1 MLIVSLRTC
10 CLCLSIGISASEA
23 TACDETQLA
32 VQFIG
37 FYQKGDVKVCAPPHN
52 REESYDR
59 DDPCPRAFVSTNS
72 ARATQI
78 IDFTHRGSGYDLK
91 EVYHTWAFAHS
102 TDTEVVKHLDG
113 CPDYGSYL
121 RVARHMVSCYPH
133 ATGGAFIGYGNM
145 SPPEA
150 QAIGINTCVTIGQ

>member
-1 MLIVSLRTC
+1 MLRLSILTF
-10 CLCLSIGISASEA
+10 CLCLSIGMSAFKA

-52 REESYDR
+52 RKESYDR
-59 DDPCPRAFVSTNS
+59 RDPCPRAFVSTNS
-72 ARATQI
+72 ARAKQI
-78 IDFTHRGSGYDLK
+78 LDFVQKESGYDLK

-113 CPDYGSYL
+113 CPDYNSYV
-121 RVARHMVSCYPH
+121 RIARHMVSCYPH
-133 ATGGAFIGYGNM
+133 ATSGAFIGYGNA

-150 QAIGINTCVTIGQ
+150 QAIGIKTCLHIGE